1 MLITLACFRCLPLLL
16 VMESISPNVTDSKW
30 EEGFPKENQY
40 LINRGR
46 GRDTL
51 KVKPSNKN
59 FL

>member
-1 MLITLACFRCLPLLL
+1 MLITLACFTCLPLLL
-16 VMESISPNVTDSKW
+16 VMESVSPNVMDSKW
-30 EEGFPKENQY
+30 EEVFPRENQY

-51 KVKPSNKN
+51 KTKPSNKN